1 VGSATSVEPVSTSD
15 LAFLIDFCPFAGKT
29 NTLDITIE

>member
-15 LAFLIDFCPFAGKT
+15 LALFIDFCPFTSET
-29 NTLDITIE
+29 NAFDITVE